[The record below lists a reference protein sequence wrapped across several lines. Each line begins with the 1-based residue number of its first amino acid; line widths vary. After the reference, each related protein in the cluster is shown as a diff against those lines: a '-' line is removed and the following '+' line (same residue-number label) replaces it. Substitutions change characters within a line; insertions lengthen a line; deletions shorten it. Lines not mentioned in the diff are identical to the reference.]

1 MTLLANIVAGA
12 IGALLLAV
20 AAIVFLAPDRPRRR
34 GAGQAVGNLPAAD
47 HHAADHHGGDAGG
60 GAA

>member
-20 AAIVFLAPDRPRRR
+20 AAVVFLAPDRPRRR

-47 HHAADHHGGDAGG
+47 HHGGDAGG